1 MTGFAQFGLGSLA
14 AIAARIPLHPPT
26 ASSIAENVD
35 LLYYFL
41 TVLTLFFTALIF
53 GTIFV
58 FMVKFRR
65 QSPDEIPPDTR
76 THLILELTWTIIP
89 TLITVVIF
97 VWASLLY
104 VQNSRPPASS
114 TEMFVVGKQW
124 MWHVQHQEGQ
134 SEINA
139 LHVPMGRPVK
149 LIMTSEDVIHDFDLP
164 AFRVKQD
171 VVPGRY
177 TYLWFQATRPG
188 TYHLYCAA
196 YCGTDHSKMIGW
208 VTVMEA
214 AEYERW
220 LLGSEENKSDIAK
233 TGRADRSLALEGSKL
248 FRKLQCVSC
257 HSATSQ
263 ARAPVLEELYG
274 KSVQLTDGRSV
285 RADESYLRESILVPD
300 AKVVAG
306 YRPIMPPFPLLDKDG
321 NGQVSEEDLVK
332 LIAFIKSL
340 RRGDTPSRVE
350 DATPPER
357 GTTLPR

>member
-1 MTGFAQFGLGSLA
+1 VDTNFELFPAQ
-14 AIAARIPLHPPT
+14 
-26 ASSIAENVD
+26 ASTVAPHVD
-35 LLYYFL
+35 ALLLFI
-41 TVLTLFFTALIF
+41 VSVSLFFTLAVAGFIL
-53 GTIFV
+53 V
-58 FMVKFRR
+58 FAIRYRR
-65 QSPDEIPPDTR
+65 RAEDYYPKPIIGSN
-76 THLILELTWTIIP
+76 LLESAWTIVP
-89 TLITVVIF
+89 LIIALGIF
-97 VWASLLY
+97 FWGASTYFEIVRMPDDALEIY
-104 VQNSRPPASS
+104 
-114 TEMFVVGKQW
+114 VVGKQW

-139 LHVPMGRPVK
+139 LHVPVGRPVK
-149 LIMTSEDVIHDFDLP
+149 LVMTSEDVIHDFDVP

-171 VVPGRY
+171 VIPGRY
-177 TYLWFQATRPG
+177 SYLWFQATTPG

-220 LLGSEENKSDIAK
+220 LLGSDNEKSNIGK

-257 HSATSQ
+257 HSATSE

-274 KSVQLTDGRSV
+274 KMVQLGDGRTV
-285 RADESYLRESILVPD
+285 RADESYIRESILVPD
-300 AKVVAG
+300 AKIVAG
-306 YRPIMPPFPLLDKDG
+306 YRPIMPPFPLIDKEG